1 MKYAVVDVQGTQ
13 VRVREGDRVVVNR
26 FPRVAEG
33 EEIVLDRVLMLRDGD
48 AVDVGTPYVNGVRVV
63 ARVVRHLK
71 GKKVWVFKFKKR
83 KNYRVLR
90 GHRQPLSEVEIVR
103 IERGG

>member
-13 VRVREGDRVVVNR
+13 VKVREGDRVVLNR
-26 FPRVAEG
+26 FRHAGEG
-33 EEIVLDRVLMLRDGD
+33 EEIILDRVLLLRDGD
-48 AVDVGTPYVNGVRVV
+48 RVEVGTPYVPAKVV
-63 ARVVRHLK
+63 ARVVRHFK
-71 GKKVWVFKFKKR
+71 GKKVLVFKFKRR

-103 IERGG
+103 IESGG